1 MDVREIISALLG
13 FQAAVDKF
21 SAAVDKLN
29 AGKAVA
35 VERDTSVL
43 AEVEGTTA
51 MSTKPE
57 SSGVTLAEVEDA
69 IIQVKNKRGSSPA
82 NQILKKVAGTTSL
95 KKIDAAYYEQIVAEC
110 DAALKAAATPEEQKQ
125 EEVAP
130 EGPKQEA
137 SVPETRE
144 PQVVESGPT
153 LSRADM
159 EAALKAAAKSS
170 DEVFDHIKELI
181 KTVGG
186 APNMRM
192 LTDEGL
198 AAVYAAFTADEEDE
212 L

>member
-29 AGKAVA
+29 AAETVT
-35 VERDTSVL
+35 VERDAAVL
-43 AEVEGTTA
+43 ADAEGATT
-51 MSTKPE
+51 MST
-57 SSGVTLAEVEDA
+57 SGVTLAEVEDA

-95 KKIDAAYYEQIVAEC
+95 KKVSEEFYPQIIEAC
-110 DAALKAAATPEEQKQ
+110 DAALK
-125 EEVAP
+125 EVD
-130 EGPKQEA
+130 EPKQEA
-137 SVPETRE
+137 VEPETQE
-144 PQVVESGPT
+144 PQAAESGPT

-170 DEVFDHIKELI
+170 DEVFDRIKELI

-198 AAVYAAFTADEEDE
+198 AAVFAAFNADEEDE

>member
-1 MDVREIISALLG
+1 MDVKEIISALLG

-21 SAAVDKLN
+21 SAAADKLG
-29 AGKAVA
+29 AMPTI
-35 VERDTSVL
+35 ERDTSVL
-43 AEVEGTTA
+43 AEVEGATA

-57 SSGVTLAEVEDA
+57 TSGVTLAEVEDA

-95 KKIDAAYYEQIVAEC
+95 KKIDATLYEQIAAEC
-110 DAALKAAATPEEQKQ
+110 DATLKAADE
-125 EEVAP
+125 
-130 EGPKQEA
+130 PKQEA
-137 SVPETRE
+137 VAPETQE
-144 PQVVESGPT
+144 TQAVESGPT
-153 LSRADM
+153 RADM

-170 DEVFDHIKELI
+170 DEVFDRIKELI

-198 AAVYAAFTADEEDE
+198 AAVFAAFKADEEDE

>member
-29 AGKAVA
+29 AAETVT
-35 VERDTSVL
+35 VERDAAVL
-43 AEVEGTTA
+43 ADVEGATV

-57 SSGVTLAEVEDA
+57 TSGVTLAEVEDA

-95 KKIDAAYYEQIVAEC
+95 KKIDAALYEQIVAEC
-110 DAALKAAATPEEQKQ
+110 DAALKTADVPKQ
-125 EEVAP
+125 EEVKP
-130 EGPKQEA
+130 EEPKQEE
-137 SVPETRE
+137 VKPETQE
-144 PQVVESGPT
+144 PQAVESEPA

-170 DEVFDHIKELI
+170 DDVFDRIKELI

-198 AAVYAAFTADEEDE
+198 AAVYNAFTGEEDE

>member
-21 SAAVDKLN
+21 SVAVDKLG
-29 AGKAVA
+29 AQSVEA

-43 AEVEGTTA
+43 AEVEGATA

-57 SSGVTLAEVEDA
+57 TSGVTLAEVEDA

-95 KKIDAAYYEQIVAEC
+95 KKIDATLYEQIVAEC
-110 DAALKAAATPEEQKQ
+110 DAALKAADAPKQ
-125 EEVAP
+125 EEVKP
-130 EGPKQEA
+130 EEPKQEA
-137 SVPETRE
+137 VGPETQE
-144 PQVVESGPT
+144 PQAAESGPT
-153 LSRADM
+153 RADM

-170 DEVFDHIKELI
+170 DEVFDRIKELI

-198 AAVYAAFTADEEDE
+198 AAVFAAFKADEEDE

>member
-21 SAAVDKLN
+21 SAAVDKL
-29 AGKAVA
+29 GVQPVEA

-43 AEVEGTTA
+43 AEVEGATA

-57 SSGVTLAEVEDA
+57 TSGVTLAEVEDA

-95 KKIDAAYYEQIVAEC
+95 KKIDAALYEQIVVEC
-110 DAALKAAATPEEQKQ
+110 DAALKAADAPKQ
-125 EEVAP
+125 EEVKP
-130 EGPKQEA
+130 EEPKQEA
-137 SVPETRE
+137 VAPETQE
-144 PQVVESGPT
+144 PQAVESGPT
-153 LSRADM
+153 RADM

-170 DEVFDHIKELI
+170 DEVFDRIKELI

-198 AAVYAAFTADEEDE
+198 AAVFAAFKADEEDE

>member
-21 SAAVDKLN
+21 SAAVDKLG
-29 AGKAVA
+29 AQPVEA

-43 AEVEGTTA
+43 AEVEGATA

-57 SSGVTLAEVEDA
+57 TSGVTLAEVEDA

-95 KKIDAAYYEQIVAEC
+95 KKIDASHYEQIVVEC
-110 DAALKAAATPEEQKQ
+110 DAALKAADA
-125 EEVAP
+125 
-130 EGPKQEA
+130 PKQEA
-137 SVPETRE
+137 VEPEEPKQEAVEPETQE
-144 PQVVESGPT
+144 PQAVESGPT

-159 EAALKAAAKSS
+159 EAALKAAAKTS
-170 DEVFDHIKELI
+170 DATFDRIKELI

-192 LTDEGL
+192 LSDDGL
-198 AAVYAAFTADEEDE
+198 AAVYNAFTAGEEDE

>member
-1 MDVREIISALLG
+1 MDVREIVSALLG

-29 AGKAVA
+29 AGEAVT
-35 VERDTSVL
+35 VERDAAVL
-43 AEVEGTTA
+43 AKVD
-51 MSTKPE
+51 STPAPE
-57 SSGVTLAEVEDA
+57 TGGVTLAEVEDA

-95 KKIDAAYYEQIVAEC
+95 KKIDASHYEQIVAEC
-110 DAALKAAATPEEQKQ
+110 DAALKDAADHEPKREEVKPEE
-125 EEVAP
+125 
-130 EGPKQEA
+130 PKQEA
-137 SVPETRE
+137 AAPETQE
-144 PQVVESGPT
+144 PQASESGPT

-159 EAALKAAAKSS
+159 EAELKAAAKSS
-170 DEVFDHIKELI
+170 DEVFDRIKELI

-198 AAVYAAFTADEEDE
+198 AAVYAAFKADEEDE

>member
-1 MDVREIISALLG
+1 MDVREILSALLG

-29 AGKAVA
+29 SGEAVT
-35 VERDTSVL
+35 VERDAAVL
-43 AEVEGTTA
+43 AKVDSAPKVEQQPAPT
-51 MSTKPE
+51 PE
-57 SSGVTLAEVEDA
+57 TSGVTLAEVEDA

-95 KKIDAAYYEQIVAEC
+95 KKIDATLYEQIVAEC
-110 DAALKAAATPEEQKQ
+110 DAALKAADAPKQGEVKPEE
-125 EEVAP
+125 
-130 EGPKQEA
+130 PKQEA
-137 SVPETRE
+137 AAPETQE
-144 PQVVESGPT
+144 PQVAESGPT
-153 LSRADM
+153 RADM
-159 EAALKAAAKSS
+159 EAELKAAARAS
-170 DEVFDHIKELI
+170 DEVFDRIKELI

-198 AAVYAAFTADEEDE
+198 AAVHAAFKADEDDE

>member
-29 AGKAVA
+29 AAKTVT
-35 VERDTSVL
+35 VERDAAVL
-43 AEVEGTTA
+43 ADAEGATV

-57 SSGVTLAEVEDA
+57 TNGVTLAEVEDA

-95 KKIDAAYYEQIVAEC
+95 KKIDASLYEQIVAEC
-110 DAALKAAATPEEQKQ
+110 DVALKVADAPKQ
-125 EEVAP
+125 EEVKP
-130 EGPKQEA
+130 EEPKQEA
-137 SVPETRE
+137 VAPETQE
-144 PQVVESGPT
+144 PQATESGPT
-153 LSRADM
+153 RADM

-170 DEVFDHIKELI
+170 DEVFDRIKELI

-198 AAVYAAFTADEEDE
+198 AAVFAAFNVGEEDE

>member
-29 AGKAVA
+29 TQPVT

-43 AEVEGTTA
+43 AEVEGATA

-57 SSGVTLAEVEDA
+57 TSGVTLAEVEDA

-95 KKIDAAYYEQIVAEC
+95 KKIDAALYEQIVAEC
-110 DAALKAAATPEEQKQ
+110 DSALEAADAPKQEEVKPEEPKQEAATPETQ
-125 EEVAP
+125 
-130 EGPKQEA
+130 
-137 SVPETRE
+137 E
-144 PQVVESGPT
+144 PQAVESGPT
-153 LSRADM
+153 PSRADM

-170 DEVFDHIKELI
+170 DEVFDRIKELI

-198 AAVYAAFTADEEDE
+198 AAVFAAFKADEEDE

>member
-29 AGKAVA
+29 TQPAT
-35 VERDTSVL
+35 VERDASVL
-43 AEVEGTTA
+43 AEVEGATA

-57 SSGVTLAEVEDA
+57 TSGVTLAEVEDA

-95 KKIDAAYYEQIVAEC
+95 KKIDASHYEQIVAEC
-110 DAALKAAATPEEQKQ
+110 DAALKAADEPEPKEVKPEE
-125 EEVAP
+125 
-130 EGPKQEA
+130 PKQEA
-137 SVPETRE
+137 VAPETQE
-144 PQVVESGPT
+144 PQAVESGPT
-153 LSRADM
+153 RADM

-170 DEVFDHIKELI
+170 DEVFDRIKELI

-198 AAVYAAFTADEEDE
+198 AAVFAAFKADEEDE

>member
-21 SAAVDKLN
+21 SAAVDKLG
-29 AGKAVA
+29 AQPVEA

-43 AEVEGTTA
+43 AEVEGATA

-57 SSGVTLAEVEDA
+57 TSGVTLAEVEDA

-95 KKIDAAYYEQIVAEC
+95 KKIDATLYEQIVAEC
-110 DAALKAAATPEEQKQ
+110 DAALKAADAPKQ
-125 EEVAP
+125 EEVKP
-130 EGPKQEA
+130 EEPKQEA
-137 SVPETRE
+137 VEPETQE
-144 PQVVESGPT
+144 PQAAESGPT
-153 LSRADM
+153 RADM

-170 DEVFDHIKELI
+170 DEVFDRIKELI

-198 AAVYAAFTADEEDE
+198 AAVFAAFNADEEDE

>member
-29 AGKAVA
+29 AGEAVT
-35 VERDTSVL
+35 VGRDAAVL
-43 AEVEGTTA
+43 AEVEGATA

-57 SSGVTLAEVEDA
+57 TGGVTLAEVEDA

-95 KKIDAAYYEQIVAEC
+95 KKIDAALYEQIVAEC
-110 DAALKAAATPEEQKQ
+110 DAALKDAADPEPKREEVKPEE
-125 EEVAP
+125 
-130 EGPKQEA
+130 PKQEA
-137 SVPETRE
+137 AAPETQE
-144 PQVVESGPT
+144 PQASESGPT

-159 EAALKAAAKSS
+159 EAELKAAAKSS
-170 DEVFDHIKELI
+170 DEVFDRIKELI

-198 AAVYAAFTADEEDE
+198 AAVYAAFKADEEDE

>member
-29 AGKAVA
+29 AGESVT

-43 AEVEGTTA
+43 AEVEGVTA

-95 KKIDAAYYEQIVAEC
+95 KKIDASHYEQIVAEC
-110 DAALKAAATPEEQKQ
+110 DAALKAADEPEPKEVKPEE
-125 EEVAP
+125 
-130 EGPKQEA
+130 PKQGVSE
-137 SVPETRE
+137 PETQE
-144 PQVVESGPT
+144 PQAVESGPT

-170 DEVFDHIKELI
+170 DEVFDRIKELI

-198 AAVYAAFTADEEDE
+198 AAVYAAFTAGEEDE

>member
-29 AGKAVA
+29 AAETVT
-35 VERDTSVL
+35 VERDAAVL
-43 AEVEGTTA
+43 ADVEGATV

-57 SSGVTLAEVEDA
+57 TSGVTLAEVEDA

-95 KKIDAAYYEQIVAEC
+95 KKIDAALYEQIVAEC
-110 DAALKAAATPEEQKQ
+110 DSALKAEAAPKQ
-125 EEVAP
+125 EEV
-130 EGPKQEA
+130 KQEA
-137 SVPETRE
+137 VEPETQA
-144 PQVVESGPT
+144 PQAVESGPT
-153 LSRADM
+153 RADM
-159 EAALKAAAKSS
+159 EAELKAAAKSS
-170 DEVFDHIKELI
+170 DEVFDRIKELI

-198 AAVYAAFTADEEDE
+198 AAVYAAFKADEEDE

>member
-29 AGKAVA
+29 AAETVT
-35 VERDTSVL
+35 VERDAAVL
-43 AEVEGTTA
+43 ADAEGATV
-51 MSTKPE
+51 MST
-57 SSGVTLAEVEDA
+57 SAVTLAEVEDA

-95 KKIDAAYYEQIVAEC
+95 KKIDASLYEQIVAEC
-110 DAALKAAATPEEQKQ
+110 DAALKAADAPKQ
-125 EEVAP
+125 EEAKQEEAKP
-130 EGPKQEA
+130 EEPKQQA
-137 SVPETRE
+137 T
-144 PQVVESGPT
+144 ESGPT
-153 LSRADM
+153 RADM

-170 DEVFDHIKELI
+170 DEVFDRIKELI

-198 AAVYAAFTADEEDE
+198 AAVFAAFNADEEDE

>member
-29 AGKAVA
+29 AAETVT
-35 VERDTSVL
+35 VERDAAVL
-43 AEVEGTTA
+43 ADAEGATA

-57 SSGVTLAEVEDA
+57 TRGVTLAEVEDA

-95 KKIDAAYYEQIVAEC
+95 KKIDASLYEQIVAEC
-110 DAALKAAATPEEQKQ
+110 DAALKAADAPKQ
-125 EEVAP
+125 EEVKP
-130 EGPKQEA
+130 EEPKQEA
-137 SVPETRE
+137 ETQE
-144 PQVVESGPT
+144 PQATESGPT
-153 LSRADM
+153 RADM

-170 DEVFDHIKELI
+170 DEVFDRIKELI

-198 AAVYAAFTADEEDE
+198 AAVFAAFNADEEDE